1 MGETFGGGALDLR
14 EAHFLRVR
22 AELIPATSYT

>member
-1 MGETFGGGALDLR
+1 MGKTFGGGRDLR

-22 AELIPATSYT
+22 AELILAISYT